1 MSFLPRAPY
10 YKCTQLWDYDENFL
24 LFRAYIV
31 KYMFLVFICINATS
45 FHGHFLGPERLFKN
59 IYFKPANSLKFVCFL
74 FSLAA
79 ISCVLYNT
87 GLIWALEL
95 SRKEFWEFTSKIAC
109 RRATET
115 SREKSHLF

>member
-1 MSFLPRAPY
+1 MYQCHFIQLSFPRY
-10 YKCTQLWDYDENFL
+10 FKTF
-24 LFRAYIV
+24 
-31 KYMFLVFICINATS
+31 K
-45 FHGHFLGPERLFKN
+45 KN

-87 GLIWALEL
+87 GLILAREL

-109 RRATET
+109 RRAIET
-115 SREKSHLF
+115 SREKLHLF